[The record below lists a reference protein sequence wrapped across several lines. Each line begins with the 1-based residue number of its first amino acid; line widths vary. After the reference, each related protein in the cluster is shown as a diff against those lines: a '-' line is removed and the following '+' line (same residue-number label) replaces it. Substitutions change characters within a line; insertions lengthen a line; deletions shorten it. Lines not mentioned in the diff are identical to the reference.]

1 MSTVISAAIG
11 LTVSET
17 AKEIPQASAAKR
29 MALLRAIILGNR
41 WRVTVSALGLILV
54 ALLDGISIISLFP
67 LLAIAMGQQGEDQTG
82 ILAQFQNGLDWLGLS
97 PSVEVFLIFLVL
109 VISLKTAINMA
120 VLLYISYRQADI
132 IRETRLLLLRNFLFA
147 RWEYFLGQPPGK
159 LVNAVSREAQQ
170 AGRLFSVAC
179 NLISSLLQA
188 AVYIASAVLISW
200 QVTLGAGGVG
210 LVMLVLLAGLIERSR
225 LASRRQT
232 SLMSS
237 FSSQLV
243 DSLQGIKALKAMGI
257 VGRLETLLSDDI
269 RGMRDVFARMTFLK
283 RSLTSLQELIRVVA
297 LAVTMYLVIRFTD
310 QSFAALAVIAVLFIR
325 TLVAVSGLQKEW
337 QILAVCS
344 VPYEHVSE
352 MTAQAFAQRETED
365 GTRKPT
371 LDKGI
376 EFENVSFAYD
386 GKTVFENIN
395 LQIAAGKFTCILG
408 PSGAG
413 KTTLL
418 DLVIGLLSPQSG
430 QITIDG
436 IPLPQIER
444 EAWRGSIGYVP
455 QEVMLFHGTLLKNIT
470 LDDPS
475 YSADDIEQALR
486 DAGAWEFVTA
496 LPQGIHTVIGERGGK
511 LSGGQRQ
518 RISIARAL
526 VRQPRLLI
534 LDEASSALDTA
545 TESEIAET
553 LGNITGG
560 MTILAIT
567 HRMTLVEHA
576 DVIYQITDGRLEIR
590 PTAGSPRSGASP
602 STRRGRK
609 INV

>member
-1 MSTVISAAIG
+1 MNQKQNIKEARSLPA
-11 LTVSET
+11 SERI
-17 AKEIPQASAAKR
+17 A
-29 MALLRAIILGNR
+29 ILGRIVRANR
-41 WRVTVSALGLILV
+41 WRVMVSSVGLILV

-67 LLAIAMGQQGEDQTG
+67 LLAIAMGQQGDDQTG

-97 PSVEVFLIFLVL
+97 PSIEVFLIFLVF
-109 VISLKTAINMA
+109 VISLKTAINMT

-132 IRETRLLLLRNFLFA
+132 IRETRLALLRNFLLA

-159 LVNAVSREAQQ
+159 LVNAISREAQQ
-170 AGRLFSVAC
+170 SGRLFSVAC

-188 AVYIASAVLISW
+188 AVYITSAILISW

-225 LASRRQT
+225 VASRRQT
-232 SLMSS
+232 GLMSS
-237 FSSQLV
+237 FSSQLI

-257 VGRLETLLSDDI
+257 VGRLESMLSDDI

-325 TLVAVSGLQKEW
+325 TLLAISGLQKEW

-344 VPYEHVSE
+344 VPYEHVNA
-352 MTAQAFAQRETED
+352 MTTQAFAQREMEN
-365 GTRKPT
+365 GTRAPT
-371 LDKGI
+371 LIKGI
-376 EFENVSFAYD
+376 DFDNVTFAYE
-386 GKTVFENIN
+386 GKTVFKNFD
-395 LQIAAGKFTCILG
+395 LHIAAGKFTCILG

-413 KTTLL
+413 KTTVL

-430 QITIDG
+430 QVTVDQ
-436 IPLPQIER
+436 IPLPQIDR
-444 EAWRGSIGYVP
+444 QAWRGTIGYVP
-455 QEVMLFHGTLLKNIT
+455 QEVMLFHGTLLENIT
-470 LDDPS
+470 LNDPT
-475 YSADDIEQALR
+475 YSTEDIERALR

-496 LPQGIHTVIGERGGK
+496 LPQGLHTVIGERGGK

-526 VRQPRLLI
+526 VRRPRLLI
-534 LDEASSALDTA
+534 LDEASSALDTT
-545 TESEIAET
+545 TESEIAQT
-553 LGNITGG
+553 LGSIAGG

-576 DVIYQITDGRLEIR
+576 DVIYHIKDGRLEK
-590 PTAGSPRSGASP
+590 P
-602 STRRGRK
+602 STGNSAKTGAPPSKKRDEK
-609 INV
+609 IGV